1 MTMPILE
8 QLVASLIQALPSLF
22 LFGAP
27 FLVLTIVLAAFVD
40 TKLPASHHHGFT
52 GKA

>member
-8 QLVASLIQALPSLF
+8 QLVATLIQTLPWLF

-27 FLVLTIVLAAFVD
+27 FLVLTILLAAFVD
-40 TKLPASHHHGFT
+40 TRLPASHHHGFPA
-52 GKA
+52 KA